1 MSFALKTY
9 MTHMGICP
17 REARPASVVEKS
29 QEKDKWLPFFPKTKK
44 VGGEVG
50 KGGTLYS
57 SADPPW
63 LGGTLTRLSLFWGHR
78 AAAARRRRRPQWRT
92 RSGTPS

>member
-9 MTHMGICP
+9 MIHMGICP

-44 VGGEVG
+44 VGSEAG
-50 KGGTLYS
+50 KGGTLSYS
-57 SADPPW
+57 PNPPQ
-63 LGGTLTRLSLFWGHR
+63 LG
-78 AAAARRRRRPQWRT
+78 AP
-92 RSGTPS
+92 